1 MQPPAGFRRCP
12 TSKWLKP
19 IVSSNDI
26 KIKELERKIEE
37 LTKKLE
43 EKQEQES

>member
-1 MQPPAGFRRCP
+1 MQLPAGFRRCP

-37 LTKKLE
+37 LAKKLE